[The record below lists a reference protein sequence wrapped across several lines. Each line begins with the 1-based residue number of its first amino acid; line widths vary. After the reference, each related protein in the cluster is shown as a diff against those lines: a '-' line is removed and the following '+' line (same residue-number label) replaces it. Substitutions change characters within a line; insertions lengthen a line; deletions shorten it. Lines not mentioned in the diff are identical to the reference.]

1 MDAKLLLYIFSSIIV
16 IWSIESINIAGIF
29 KKNRVYQARI
39 FYFLLA
45 LCMTE
50 LLTELLYNIFE
61 LVKIF

>member
-1 MDAKLLLYIFSSIIV
+1 MNAKLLLYIFSSIIV
-16 IWSIESINIAGIF
+16 IWSIESINITGIF
-29 KKNRVYQARI
+29 KKNRVYQARV

-50 LLTELLYNIFE
+50 LLTEFLYNIFE

>member
-1 MDAKLLLYIFSSIIV
+1 MSAKLLLYIFSSIIV
-16 IWSIESINIAGIF
+16 IWSIESINITGIF
-29 KKNRVYQARI
+29 KKNRVYQARV

-50 LLTELLYNIFE
+50 LLTEFLYNIFE

>member
-1 MDAKLLLYIFSSIIV
+1 MSVKLLIYIFSSIIV

-45 LCMTE
+45 LCMIE
-50 LLTELLYNIFE
+50 LLTNLIYNVFE
-61 LVKIF
+61 LIKF

>member
-1 MDAKLLLYIFSSIIV
+1 MSAKLLLYIFSSVIV
-16 IWSIESINIAGIF
+16 IWSIESINITGIF
-29 KKNRVYQARI
+29 KKNRVYQARV

-45 LCMTE
+45 LCMIE